1 MELSTPLQI
10 AVFLQNCVAAYRSQV
25 KSIKKLHSCSSNTF
39 FKRNIFHGNN
49 WFSLQYYDSPQ
60 DDLVKENFMFTDK
73 WMDMKSSQLH
83 YMSAICLLTARNWAD
98 AMGKNKVEKKPKLN
112 KFMNNLTWIFLFFK
126 DFWSN

>member
-1 MELSTPLQI
+1 
-10 AVFLQNCVAAYRSQV
+10 
-25 KSIKKLHSCSSNTF
+25 
-39 FKRNIFHGNN
+39 
-49 WFSLQYYDSPQ
+49 
-60 DDLVKENFMFTDK
+60 MFTDK

-126 DFWSN
+126 DFWSY